1 MLVFFLYFSFILC
14 YLGEG
19 SRGNDRIYSSKPY
32 DSDRNF
38 NRYTMVNHFVC
49 FYFCIFVVVIILP
62 NKPDINLSQE
72 NVNDFLNL
80 VLDSRH
86 LCASV
91 DTSKIGLIYLFMPAR
106 SQNDLYVEKATNES
120 RLVFR
125 LNHYFSLVAL
135 ARLFKASTRDRL
147 LFYYVNEP
155 NRPQSNHYN
164 QWLNDTHWR
173 SRLAIE
179 SINMINLEYE
189 QATNRASNNNNYEF
203 NMIEIVERVK
213 RDCVRRFDLPKEKF
227 LLVTSDVIVGPK
239 LQLCFTQ
246 DIQEA
251 SHDDTININTIRLL
265 LVHFIS

>member
-1 MLVFFLYFSFILC
+1 MD
-14 YLGEG
+14 
-19 SRGNDRIYSSKPY
+19 N
-32 DSDRNF
+32 
-38 NRYTMVNHFVC
+38 
-49 FYFCIFVVVIILP
+49 
-62 NKPDINLSQE
+62 
-72 NVNDFLNL
+72 FLNL

-106 SQNDLYVEKATNES
+106 SKNDLYVEKATNES
-120 RLVFR
+120 GLVFR

-135 ARLFKASTRDRL
+135 ARLFKASERDRL

-179 SINMINLEYE
+179 SINMINLEYDE
-189 QATNRASNNNNYEF
+189 QPNNNNYEF

-246 DIQEA
+246 DLQEA
-251 SHDDTININTIRLL
+251 SHDDTININTIRL
-265 LVHFIS
+265 VFWFI